1 MDSDADTVIS
11 EITQDISLDIP
22 TEIKLSDYF
31 TWKTLILL
39 VFAIGVLAA
48 YSWLNDISIGDLG
61 QVLASVDGLLLI
73 VALTI
78 GYCFPL
84 VEALAWRQILQ
95 LVDIDINVTEGY
107 HLFWTTFT
115 FGQLVPSAGA
125 VETVTRVKLTADL
138 TRRSPGAILSTI
150 VLHRF
155 LGLIAFI
162 PMLPLL
168 IYGIILFF
176 GIDLAVGIYV
186 ILLVLFIAV
195 VWVLFM
201 ILIAWKS
208 AAAVKLAMIMIKP
221 LTWLPFVNG
230 EHLKEK
236 TRHLIRDF
244 SIELS
249 FLLKKPSKFAQALF
263 WTECSLLI
271 RWTSTYLLLISV
283 GIIGPF
289 LALASVDFL
298 SGTIDLIPIAIPG
311 MEGIKEIGISE
322 LLYRFGATQTQ
333 AFATAVIMSFLRFYL
348 TVFLGL
354 LFFLNLKRMIL
365 KRNHVKRGSSS
376 TS

>member
-138 TRRSPGAILSTI
+138 TRGSPGAILSTI

-221 LTWLPFVNG
+221 LTWLPFVND
-230 EHLKEK
+230 EHLREK